1 MIRLVDRVP
10 HLQVAPAVSRHQP
23 VASGIQGCPDIQS
36 LSHYRLSNPSTLK
49 KASFALFV
57 HQFHLTHL
65 LQKTHLTANMKS
77 FVTALLVAIFV
88 ALAMAATNSHVEY
101 KPIIVS
107 YPKGTPYSEMD
118 ELKAAIVK
126 VVS

>member
-1 MIRLVDRVP
+1 
-10 HLQVAPAVSRHQP
+10 
-23 VASGIQGCPDIQS
+23 
-36 LSHYRLSNPSTLK
+36 
-49 KASFALFV
+49 
-57 HQFHLTHL
+57 
-65 LQKTHLTANMKS
+65 MKS
-77 FVTALLVAIFV
+77 FITALLVAIFV

-126 VVS
+126 VKGQITHEYKLFMGLAASVPADFVATIKTMGEDHHVSVEEDQILSINDQGNDNGGT